1 MDSFWDD
8 QVDEVGAAMSAL
20 AVADAENIEVVLHV
34 VCEQVVHVIPGVDTA
49 SVTMVAAEHAR
60 TAASTDRRALEI
72 DGEQYEL
79 DDGPGPRVRS
89 TCSGYGSHGFR
100 EIEAK
105 QPDLYTSLVGA
116 VLQMMRRYLTVQ
128 AMAEQTRQGDGVP
141 SGDRAGEGHHHVRSC
156 A

>member
-20 AVADAENIEVVLHV
+20 AVAENIEVVLHV
-34 VCEQVVHVIPGVDTA
+34 VCEQVVHVIPGADTA

-89 TCSGYGSHGFR
+89 TCSGTGRTASAR
-100 EIEAK
+100 
-105 QPDLYTSLVGA
+105 S
-116 VLQMMRRYLTVQ
+116 RRSSPTC
-128 AMAEQTRQGDGVP
+128 TRRW
-141 SGDRAGEGHHHVRSC
+141 SGQCCR
-156 A
+156 